1 MNMKEHILAA
11 LQEEFNRWEELLAS
25 MNEEQITAPLLPDR
39 RSIKDVVAHVWAWQQ
54 RSIAR
59 LDAAMSGGEP
69 QFPKWLA
76 DALADVADPDS
87 DNPDRT
93 NELIFQT
100 YRALPWSTVHENW
113 RNGFL
118 RFIELGKLFSE
129 EDLMEKEYSW
139 LKGYALY
146 MILVSSYAH
155 HHIEHF
161 EPLLAWL
168 KEHGGKEK
176 R

>member
-11 LQEEFNRWEELLAS
+11 LEEELNRWEDLLVS
-25 MNEEQITAPLLPDR
+25 MNEAQITAPRLPDH

-59 LDAAMSGGEP
+59 LDAALSGGEP

-76 DALADVADPDS
+76 GVDPDS
-87 DNPDRT
+87 DASPDRT
-93 NELIFQT
+93 NEWIYQT
-100 YRALPWSTVHENW
+100 YREQPWSTVHQNW

-118 RFIELGKLFSE
+118 QFIELGKAISE
-129 EDLMEKEYSW
+129 EDWIEKEYPW
-139 LKGYALY
+139 LKGIPLY
-146 MILVSSYAH
+146 VIMISSYAH

-161 EPLLAWL
+161 EPLLARL
-168 KEHGGKEK
+168 KARGEKEK
-176 R
+176 L